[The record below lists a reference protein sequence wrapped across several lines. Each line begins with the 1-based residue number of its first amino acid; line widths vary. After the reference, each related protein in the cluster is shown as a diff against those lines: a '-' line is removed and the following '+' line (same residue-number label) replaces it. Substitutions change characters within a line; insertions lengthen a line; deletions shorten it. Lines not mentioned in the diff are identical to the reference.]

1 MVSDEE
7 IIAEMNKVRE
17 KMTSDKLARHFKNWN
32 KTMQYFF
39 TDTEEYWY
47 IKLVNG
53 QPEEPVKGQVE
64 KPQISYKI
72 ATNDWLDLMHGKV
85 KGLKLYNQGK
95 IKIKASMPDILKLQK
110 LD

>member
-1 MVSDEE
+1 MVTDKE

-32 KTMQYFF
+32 KTMQYYF
-39 TDTEEYWY
+39 TDIEEYWY

-72 ATNDWLDLMHGKV
+72 ATSDWLDLMHGKV

>member
-1 MVSDEE
+1 MVTDEE

-17 KMTSDKLARHFKNWN
+17 KMTSDKLSRHFKNWN

-64 KPQISYKI
+64 KPEISYKI
-72 ATNDWLDLMHGKV
+72 ATNDWLDLMHGEV

-95 IKIKASMPDILKLQK
+95 IKIKAAMPDILKLQK